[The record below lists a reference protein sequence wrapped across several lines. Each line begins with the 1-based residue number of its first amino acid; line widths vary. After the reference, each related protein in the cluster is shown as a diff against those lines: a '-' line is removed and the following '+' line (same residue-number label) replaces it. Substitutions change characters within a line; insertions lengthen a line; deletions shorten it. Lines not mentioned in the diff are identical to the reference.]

1 MHMTPIPEVGIVLS
15 VHNEGKEL
23 LWSIASRI
31 NKMTGKGDV
40 GASLPRTPVRGSQN
54 PNSEL
59 DYARVSE
66 VPIIDHMDALRPEGS
81 SWLIKETNVETL
93 FGVKF
98 TSQSDIE
105 KKFEVDVSNSS
116 PLVSSSTIINVPHKL
131 NSIDV
136 AATFGVPLST
146 IGDLQKLINDIEA
159 GKHDELLSGMTN
171 DDHMKTLDALGSICN
186 SIQTNRNNAYV
197 IPCKVSHED
206 DSINLNVDESTIPSD
221 PIVKSMGINTKS
233 TSYAGD
239 ASASAKEQRK
249 VNSNFRTLVADLIF
263 DGVNVFILC
272 KVVRKVMTPPIVTT
286 SNVITHT
293 VGKTND
299 GFQTVSK
306 KKKRKGKSKSTNAGQ
321 FTGPSVKQNV
331 RYEPNATTTAPKKG
345 ATYRT
350 NARQYN
356 APTVSK
362 VAALITDDFGDGIP
376 TRDIIVD
383 KQDTGPKRISEL
395 HPSYMAL
402 QYPGKVSFHGSRL
415 LHMEITTDIAVP
427 FVYVIEFQKRGLP
440 HAHILLW
447 LEENCKCKTPAQIDD
462 IISAELPSLTDDPD
476 GYNVVTDY
484 MLHGPCGK
492 DGRYAPC
499 TIK

>member
-1 MHMTPIPEVGIVLS
+1 PLKLWEETWEVLSEDILYKKRKLFRYPDLQLSTEQIQNYCLVEIKESLNRNGRSLTEFQDLPRPNSQFLTNMDNRLIREALDFDMNKSGTGKTFLYKTIISRLRSEKKIVLAVAS
-15 VHNEGKEL
+15 SDHQKVHNEGKEL
-23 LWSIASRI
+23 LRSIASRI

-40 GASLPRTPVRGSQN
+40 GASLPRTLVRGSQN

-81 SWLIKETNVETL
+81 SWLINETNVETL

-105 KKFEVDVSNSS
+105 KFEVDVSNSS
-116 PLVSSSTIINVPHKL
+116 LLVSSSTIINVPRKL

-146 IGDLQKLINDIEA
+146 IGGLQKLINDIEA

-171 DDHMKTLDALGSICN
+171 DDHMETLDALGSICN
-186 SIQTNRNNAYV
+186 SIQANRNNAYV

-272 KVVRKVMTPPIVTT
+272 KVVRKEQLGETYA
-286 SNVITHT
+286 
-293 VGKTND
+293 KKD
-299 GFQTVSK
+299 YDEFQ
-306 KKKRKGKSKSTNAGQ
+306 
-321 FTGPSVKQNV
+321 
-331 RYEPNATTTAPKKG
+331 
-345 ATYRT
+345 
-350 NARQYN
+350 
-356 APTVSK
+356 
-362 VAALITDDFGDGIP
+362 
-376 TRDIIVD
+376 
-383 KQDTGPKRISEL
+383 
-395 HPSYMAL
+395 
-402 QYPGKVSFHGSRL
+402 RL
-415 LHMEITTDIAVP
+415 L
-427 FVYVIEFQKRGLP
+427 FL
-440 HAHILLW
+440 
-447 LEENCKCKTPAQIDD
+447 
-462 IISAELPSLTDDPD
+462 
-476 GYNVVTDY
+476 
-484 MLHGPCGK
+484 
-492 DGRYAPC
+492 
-499 TIK
+499 